1 MAQQLWANIKVFL
14 EGLCRLSQSFVVETS
29 TLKGL
34 ECVGSVPWC
43 ISVSR
48 HVVERK
54 RNMNV
59 AVVCLPP
66 HGCHTYIKMSYMA

>member
-1 MAQQLWANIKVFL
+1 MSQQLRANIKVFL

-34 ECVGSVPWC
+34 ECVVSVPDS

-66 HGCHTYIKMSYMA
+66 HGCHTYIKMS